1 MMNRGDRMNQ
11 SPILLQRSVV
21 FLQWVCFLFIVFE
34 NLTLFRFVLDQSY
47 ADMWQK
53 VSSNNVRFWVINND
67 EQGWPYEPIPDSIAK
82 ISRPFAKLYLQL
94 QNARFLAA
102 SSGEMYL
109 IIASVIDYLFPA
121 VCWC

>member
-1 MMNRGDRMNQ
+1 MPICGRGFRPIMFAFGSSTMMNRGDRMNQ

-67 EQGWPYEPIPDSIAK
+67 EQG
-82 ISRPFAKLYLQL
+82 
-94 QNARFLAA
+94 
-102 SSGEMYL
+102 
-109 IIASVIDYLFPA
+109 
-121 VCWC
+121 